1 MTVVAIN
8 SGQPIHFT
16 ERMILL
22 SHAYMNIAAV
32 HDLSGFGRCSLTAAI
47 PILSAMGI
55 HCCPLPTAIL
65 SNQTGF
71 EDFSY
76 LDFTPFMA
84 DYIAH
89 WKKRGIEFDAIYS
102 GFLGGEEQVDIV
114 IDLIRT
120 MRQPGTRIA
129 VDPVLGDNGR
139 KYPTF
144 SDSMCARMRKLVEH
158 ADIVFPNLTEALLLT
173 GSRLPLEKLREADI
187 SAMASDISAAGPR
200 QIVITGAVCDDTVT
214 NYIFDFAAS
223 QRLTISSAYN
233 HQSYSGTGDIFA
245 SIVCGCL
252 TRGEALPDAA
262 KTAAAFIKKT
272 VDYTEEK
279 GTDNREGILFEP
291 FLKEL
296 A

>member
-1 MTVVAIN
+1 M
-8 SGQPIHFT
+8 
-16 ERMILL
+16 
-22 SHAYMNIAAV
+22 SHAYKNIAAV

-76 LDFTPFMA
+76 LDFTPYMA

-89 WKKRGIEFDAIYS
+89 WEKRGIEFDAIYS
-102 GFLGGEEQVDIV
+102 GFLGGEAQVDIV
-114 IDLIRT
+114 IDLIRS

-129 VDPVLGDNGR
+129 VDPVMGDNGR

-144 SDSMCARMRKLVEH
+144 SDSMCARMRKLVEQ

-173 GSRLPLEKLREADI
+173 GSHLPLEKLRDADI
-187 SAMASDISAAGPR
+187 AGIAAEISAAGPR
-200 QIVITGAVCDDTVT
+200 QIVITGAVREDTVA
-214 NYIFDFAAS
+214 NYIFDFTGPQP
-223 QRLTISSAYN
+223 QRLEISSAYN

-252 TRGEALPDAA
+252 IRGDTLLHAA
-262 KTAAAFIKKT
+262 ETAVTFIKKA